1 MISYVKGQC
10 CILFQGYGLMST
22 ASWFRETDGRMSD
35 PNDPGSSDT
44 YDENGFP
51 FLLAIFAVLAHIC
64 IIVVVMYYSCCRHGC
79 TCKVT
84 IGEDNGTSHTQ
95 RENSDAAH
103 LVRPTTVSGNEDNSG
118 EPPPYTPGTPDS
130 NRTQPSILA
139 RVRDRLQSCGR
150 ERDRNQLTSE
160 QEVDPDSISQPPPY
174 SEYIAA
180 GGGASGG
187 HVNEG
192 AEFLDLPTYQ
202 EYMRRN
208 PELYVVDETGSVEII
223 KPPNYEDIAKK

>member
-1 MISYVKGQC
+1 MISFVKVQS
-10 CILFQGYGLMST
+10 CILFQGSGFMTT
-22 ASWFRETDGRMSD
+22 AGWFRDTDGRMSD

-51 FLLAIFAVLAHIC
+51 FLLAIFAVLAHVC

-79 TCKVT
+79 TCKIT
-84 IGEDNGTSHTQ
+84 IGEDNGTSDTQ
-95 RENSDAAH
+95 RENSDDAH
-103 LVRPTTVSGNEDNSG
+103 LVRRTTASGNEDSNFG
-118 EPPPYTPGTPDS
+118 EPPPYTSDS

-139 RVRDRLQSCGR
+139 RVRDRLQSRGR
-150 ERDRNQLTSE
+150 ERDRNQLTGE

-187 HVNEG
+187 QVNEG

-223 KPPNYEDIAKK
+223 KPPNYEDIATK